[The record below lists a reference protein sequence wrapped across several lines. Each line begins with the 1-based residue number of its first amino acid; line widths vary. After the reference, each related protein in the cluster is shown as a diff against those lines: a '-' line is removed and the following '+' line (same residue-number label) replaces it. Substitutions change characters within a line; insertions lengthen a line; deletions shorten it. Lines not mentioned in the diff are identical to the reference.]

1 MGHPCGRQAEF
12 LHLADNLGR
21 FSTQERQKAAFWELQ
36 AALCRTNP
44 VQLLEDKRRVG
55 MKMR

>member
-1 MGHPCGRQAEF
+1 MGRLCGRQAES

-21 FSTQERQKAAFWELQ
+21 FSTQERQKAAFWGLQ
-36 AALCRTNP
+36 DALRRTNP
-44 VQLLEDKRRVG
+44 VQLLVDKRSAG